1 MRKKISIAQLQV
13 GMFVEANILST
24 LVDGEIR
31 HFLEPREAV
40 LAGGDSQKRAR
51 LTRDKHMQVLAD
63 GGLKISS
70 NNYINA
76 LRETGLLELY
86 IDTERGVD
94 LPAAP
99 EPEPP
104 ARVAKADGGEHI
116 AGLPQQLFND
126 DEAENAEQSKRNA
139 YRRPLDDAPLDMYAA
154 LAQAGPDAGVEVGDL
169 PEPPTGEAG
178 GEARGQSIE
187 SVSGRRKNFGP
198 GQAAW
203 MKVEITPDAQLAT
216 MTVLSFGNRTGLG
229 KDDIIG
235 ALEDL
240 YGIRVGLN
248 MSVIERL
255 ARQAAASPHRVIRGE
270 FKIAQSEKPQP
281 GELGHIEYPF
291 LKEVRSGTEVPYAEL
306 KRLFDAERSEEIAGP
321 ELQAIAAAPGDELAV
336 FHLADKAH
344 VPQNIFGEAQRPE
357 SPEALLKVGAH
368 VKLEGDSYRAEIF
381 GYVCL
386 LNNVISILPPVWTS
400 PDHIEAHYVAVPLV
414 GKMLWASWD
423 FLAQVFE
430 CKQVRYGLREDD
442 IEDLLH
448 NKLKGDKVKTRLLAV
463 GTPPERGED
472 SRIDYTFDP
481 DKQAGAMLPDGSI
494 DLRERNEVVAVHK
507 GQLLARIYP
516 ATTGKNGVDLAGRT
530 LPGIEGEKKAYRA
543 RENVHVEYD
552 EESRPK
558 FFFSEVDGHVKAKD
572 GVVRVHPVVYING
585 DIDYDLGNIES
596 GKDVHIKGSIR
607 AGFSVR
613 AGGSVSIEGIVE
625 SGASVYAQGDVIAA
639 KGVVGDTTKVV
650 AMGDVDT
657 KFIQNSQVVARGDIC
672 VSSYLL
678 NANVRSG
685 GKIKVL
691 SEGGPRGGTI
701 VGGETHASGG
711 IQADRIGS
719 QSTSHT
725 LVAIGPNPELTAQ
738 MKKLEEAALFCRKN
752 ILRIFRTL
760 GIKDIDAAHFR
771 DLIAKA
777 PPGKRKAIIDI
788 LQKLKQLTKTRDHS
802 ISRREQLE
810 KKCADLIKK
819 TEIVVT
825 DKAYADTRI
834 SIGGELMVLS
844 QDFEKVKFAKKA
856 GSIGW
861 SPIEDEDEGS

>member
-1 MRKKISIAQLQV
+1 MRKKITIDQLQV

-40 LAGGDSQKRAR
+40 LEDSGAQKRAR
-51 LTRDKHMQVLAD
+51 LTRDKHMQVLSD
-63 GGLKISS
+63 GGLKISG

-76 LRETGLLELY
+76 LRQTGLRELY
-86 IDTERGVD
+86 IDTSRGIAI
-94 LPAAP
+94 PA
-99 EPEPP
+99 PP
-104 ARVAKADGGEHI
+104 APSQPASAQAEDGEHI
-116 AGLPQQLFND
+116 SGLPQQLFNED
-126 DEAENAEQSKRNA
+126 REQNAQESERSA
-139 YRRPLDDAPLDMYAA
+139 YRRPLADAPLDMYAA
-154 LAQAGPDAGVEVGDL
+154 LAQAGPDAGIEVGDL
-169 PEPPTGEAG
+169 PEPPAKEDNG
-178 GEARGQSIE
+178 ARGQNIE
-187 SVSGRRKNFGP
+187 SISGRRKNFGP

-203 MKVEITPDAQLAT
+203 MKVEITADAQLAT

-229 KDDIIG
+229 KEDILG

-240 YGIRVGLN
+240 YGIRVGFN
-248 MSVIERL
+248 MQVIERL

-281 GELGHIEYPF
+281 GELGHIEYPI
-291 LKEVRSGTEVPYAEL
+291 LKEVRSSVEVPYAEL
-306 KRLFDAERSEEIAGP
+306 KRLLASERIEEIDGR
-321 ELQAIAAAPGDELAV
+321 ELQAIATAPGDELAE

-344 VPQNIFGEAQRPE
+344 VPQNIFGEAQQPD
-357 SPEALLKVGAH
+357 SPEALLKVGAN
-368 VKLEGDSYRAEIF
+368 VRLEDKVFRSEIF

-386 LNNVISILPPVWTS
+386 LNNEISVLPPIWTS
-400 PDHIEAHYVAVPLV
+400 PDHIEAHYVAVPLI
-414 GKMLWASWD
+414 GKPLWGNWD
-423 FLAQVFE
+423 YLAQVFE
-430 CKQVRYGLREDD
+430 SKQVRYGLREDD
-442 IEDLLH
+442 IEELLQ
-448 NKLKGDKVKTRLLAV
+448 NRLKGNKIETTLLAM
-463 GTPPERGED
+463 GTPAARGED

-494 DLRERNEVVAVHK
+494 DLRERNEVVAVHA

-516 ATTGKNGVDLAGRT
+516 ATTGKHGVDLAGRT

-543 RENVHVEYD
+543 RENVRVEHD

-558 FFFSEVDGHVKAKD
+558 FFLSEVDGHVKAKD
-572 GVVRVHPVVYING
+572 GIVRVHPVVYING

-639 KGVVGDTTKVV
+639 KGIVGEATRIV
-650 AMGDVDT
+650 AMGDIAT

-678 NANVRSG
+678 NANVRTG
-685 GKIKVL
+685 GKVKVL
-691 SEGGPRGGTI
+691 SRGGPRGGTI
-701 VGGETHASGG
+701 VGGETHAAGG

-725 LVAIGPNPELTAQ
+725 LVAIGPDPELTAQ
-738 MKKLEEAALFCRKN
+738 MKKLEEAVNFCRKN

-771 DLIAKA
+771 DLIQKA

-802 ISRREQLE
+802 ISRRDQLE
-810 KKCADLIKK
+810 KKCADLIEK
-819 TEIVVT
+819 TEIIAT
-825 DKAYADTRI
+825 DKAFADTRV

-844 QDFEKVKFAKKA
+844 QDFAKVRFAKKA
-856 GSIGW
+856 SGISW
-861 SPIEDEDEGS
+861 SPLEEQGEKDEG